1 MDWTGQEP
9 VLRLRSILGPEPT
22 NPWAAL
28 LPQLLLWC
36 FRRFC
41 IQHLTNLEENRLLDY
56 LWDSHLEL
64 VTKYAPKGLAHIVHT
79 WMTPDNISQMSSS
92 SEDYNQFFVECIQ
105 ALDEA
110 IFNNNDAL
118 EDTIIDLLDS
128 KIRTTIM
135 EWLTGPSRAFFI
147 FPMNE
152 DQANVFTQAQFLSLV
167 RVLLDYSSRKKPVA
181 EPKFISSILP
191 PSTASAPP
199 APTAPTAPTAS
210 IAPVVAPVEP
220 PAAPSA
226 PPAAA
231 EPPTPIE
238 ATGSEELAKKPEE
251 AAKAVET
258 DTPEEAA
265 ETQEAENIEKPV
277 LAAETVPAETI
288 MPTAKQAVAHRRKT
302 MRAHGHRGLR
312 VTPMRGSTKS
322 MHRYTRR
329 ASSKAMSS

>member
-1 MDWTGQEP
+1 M
-9 VLRLRSILGPEPT
+9 
-22 NPWAAL
+22 
-28 LPQLLLWC
+28 
-36 FRRFC
+36 
-41 IQHLTNLEENRLLDY
+41 NLEENRLLDY

-118 EDTIIDLLDS
+118 EDTIIDLLDT
-128 KIRTTIM
+128 KMRTAIM

-152 DQANVFTQAQFLSLV
+152 DQANVFTQGQFLSLV
-167 RVLLDYSSRKKPVA
+167 RVLLDYSSRRKPVA
-181 EPKFISSILP
+181 EPRLLTSFVPSSVP
-191 PSTASAPP
+191 PIRPEAK
-199 APTAPTAPTAS
+199 
-210 IAPVVAPVEP
+210 EP
-220 PAAPSA
+220 EITEAK
-226 PPAAA
+226 
-231 EPPTPIE
+231 EPEVTE
-238 ATGSEELAKKPEE
+238 AKEPEITEAKEPEAKEPEAKEPEVTEAKEPEAKEPEAKEPEVTEAKESE
-251 AAKAVET
+251 
-258 DTPEEAA
+258 
-265 ETQEAENIEKPV
+265 
-277 LAAETVPAETI
+277 AETVPAPTI
-288 MPTAKQAVAHRRKT
+288 MATAKQAVAHRRKT

-329 ASSKAMSS
+329 ASYKAMSS